1 MDPKKMKL
9 ILAVSIVVNIAL
21 IVIMLVLK
29 NGYKEQ
35 AQVAYK
41 AATTAYTNQVSK
53 VVNAQNAFIKNGN
66 LLWQLIF
73 EATSQNLSKEAF
85 DVRVAAL
92 DSAKVLNPQTNG
104 NETALSCG
112 TDCLVKFTFK
122 GGNFAGVDYKAL
134 SSVSPSATFSVS
146 KPAPFDFQAK

>member
-1 MDPKKMKL
+1 MKL

-66 LLWQLIF
+66 LINKILTVWVIF
-73 EATSQNLSKEAF
+73 INLC
-85 DVRVAAL
+85 VQR
-92 DSAKVLNPQTNG
+92 N
-104 NETALSCG
+104 
-112 TDCLVKFTFK
+112 CL
-122 GGNFAGVDYKAL
+122 L
-134 SSVSPSATFSVS
+134 RRI
-146 KPAPFDFQAK
+146 